1 MTIAT
6 TQTVGEIAAEL
17 PSCTREFENLGIDY
31 CCGGNRTLDQAC
43 AEAKLPINEVLERL
57 KKSAESANQTG
68 SAQSWQQASLADLI
82 ANINSTHH
90 VFVRSECPRI
100 VALTEKVAGVHGK
113 NHPELRQVQ
122 ELFAALSE
130 ELTVHLM
137 KEEQILFP
145 YVLRMEE
152 NVLAG
157 EPAPPA
163 MFGTVMNPIG
173 MMMREHDGAGDALR
187 ALRSVTRDYTVPD
200 DAVSAIARSTRHYK
214 DSSRSASAHSQRE
227 QHSVPAFTWKS
238 SKKGMRFSGH
248 G

>member
-17 PSCTREFENLGIDY
+17 PSCTREFEKLGIDY
-31 CCGGNRTLDQAC
+31 CCGGRRTLDQAC
-43 AEAKLPINEVLERL
+43 AEAKLPVEQVLERL
-57 KKSAESANQTG
+57 RKSAESASRESSTED
-68 SAQSWQQASLADLI
+68 WQNTSLADLI
-82 ANINSTHH
+82 AHITATHH

-100 VALTEKVAGVHGK
+100 LALAEKVVGVHGK
-113 NHPELRQVQ
+113 NHPELLQVR
-122 ELFAALSE
+122 ELFTALSE

-145 YVLRMEE
+145 YVVRLEE
-152 NVLAG
+152 SSLAG

-187 ALRSVTRDYTVPD
+187 ALRTVTRDYTVPD
-200 DAVSAIARSTRHYK
+200 DACISYRTLYQALQDFEADLH
-214 DSSRSASAHSQRE
+214 
-227 QHSVPAFTWKS
+227 QHIHKENNILFPRAAAME
-238 SKKGMRFSGH
+238 KK
-248 G
+248 